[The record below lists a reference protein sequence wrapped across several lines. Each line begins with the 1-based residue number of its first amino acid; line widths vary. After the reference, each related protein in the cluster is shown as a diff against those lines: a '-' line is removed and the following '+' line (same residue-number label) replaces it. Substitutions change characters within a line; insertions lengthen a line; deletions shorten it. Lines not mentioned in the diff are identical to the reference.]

1 MPHAQQCN
9 VLRFYG
15 TWFSSGNWISDFLL
29 AEHLVLCIF
38 HCTVTF
44 FLERNHFKID
54 KFEIKVPK
62 YCRFHNAMIAIVQNV
77 SNMLRSYGT
86 WVLPGKLDLR
96 LLTRRALSPL
106 CFSLHC
112 DVFCWKKSFDDGNFQ
127 NRKIEILNISI
138 LGICERQCF
147 SSILENFCEYSN
159 WYNRLY
165 FSPQM
170 LSNYIW
176 VIKKHI
182 NTCKNHETLFK
193 LLLNRLQSAMEVL
206 YWVVMHPPLCKL
218 T

>member
-1 MPHAQQCN
+1 MFFIA
-9 VLRFYG
+9 LWR
-15 TWFSSGNWISDFLL
+15 FLL
-29 AEHLVLCIF
+29 E
-38 HCTVTF
+38 
-44 FLERNHFKID
+44 
-54 KFEIKVPK
+54 
-62 YCRFHNAMIAIVQNV
+62 
-77 SNMLRSYGT
+77 
-86 WVLPGKLDLR
+86 
-96 LLTRRALSPL
+96 
-106 CFSLHC
+106 
-112 DVFCWKKSFDDGNFQ
+112 KSFDDGNFQ

-182 NTCKNHETLFK
+182 NTYKNHETLFK

-206 YWVVMHPPLCKL
+206 YWVVMHPPFWGTQTFGSNIPVVPDLLYRLARVCFRKVQKKVRENWIL
-218 T
+218 VWSVWTDFEWILWWALPTNFQQVLRCPDFWLFR